1 MNIAGPDIIT
11 DGLVLYF
18 DAANSK
24 CNGPSEWT
32 DLSGNGYGLTKYY
45 VTYQEGPSSFNFPG
59 VDVNYIDTT
68 CNLESN
74 DFTCSVWFK
83 NDSSIRAYERLIDKS
98 FSLGFWIGRQNNI
111 ANSWGGGVIEPAT
124 PYGIFLTLE
133 DGLWHNIVSMRSG
146 TTHTLYGDGITNTS
160 SNTVSSNVLVGVNLT
175 IGNWY
180 SLSSAQ
186 SFGGSIAVVKYYN
199 RALSTNEVLQNFN
212 ALKTRFGL

>member
-1 MNIAGPDIIT
+1 
-11 DGLVLYF
+11 
-18 DAANSK
+18 
-24 CNGPSEWT
+24 
-32 DLSGNGYGLTKYY
+32 
-45 VTYQEGPSSFNFPG
+45 
-59 VDVNYIDTT
+59 
-68 CNLESN
+68 
-74 DFTCSVWFK
+74 
-83 NDSSIRAYERLIDKS
+83 
-98 FSLGFWIGRQNNI
+98 
-111 ANSWGGGVIEPAT
+111 
-124 PYGIFLTLE
+124 
-133 DGLWHNIVSMRSG
+133 MRSG